1 MFVII
6 FFAVIKY
13 PRIIYNIMNI
23 LFWNWFIIT
32 VLVLII
38 DGTYLSLTSSPF
50 RNMITRIQGS
60 PMVIN
65 IYGAILAYVA
75 IVILIFFFTDGR
87 KWWEIW
93 LLGASTYGLFDA
105 TNYALFKGWNKWIAL
120 QDTIWGGTLFVL
132 VCQAKKMLIK

>member
-1 MFVII
+1 
-6 FFAVIKY
+6 
-13 PRIIYNIMNI
+13 MNTQV
-23 LFWNWFIIT
+23 WNLIIIT
-32 VLVLII
+32 LLVLII

-60 PMVIN
+60 PIALN

-75 IVILIFFFTDGR
+75 IVILILFFTDGR

-105 TNYALFKGWNKWIAL
+105 TNYALFKGWNKWIAI
-120 QDTIWGGTLFVL
+120 QDTIWGGTLFLL